1 MQTSISG
8 PILRCVLFHRSNPLT
23 NSHILEQ
30 PSSALSCPGWALRPS
45 THPLGHSHLLQHTLS
60 ISPSQ
65 LISEPFLTSTEKAD
79 ALFPTFLR
87 PQEPW
92 HCQWV
97 LICST
102 RLHRHLCS
110 VVLLS
115 RLNIFLL
122 SHQSS
127 RGRSSETSPHWF
139 FSDTSGITEVGNTSV
154 LPSFPLSFYSLAS
167 GVFSWSGVFKGD
179 RDRKPILTLWFQISL
194 VSHVNPIKDLAP
206 LFSGSSIDNLLS
218 NLATWTRDA
227 HLVNKISETHILSHI
242 LWELKSST
250 FSVSK
255 FRVILLKWLWRRY
268 I

>member
-1 MQTSISG
+1 MGFKIHLHSVFPKLTTFPLKVVLRSGDFCEHRPWETLLSISQNLVYLSPMQTSISG

-60 ISPSQ
+60 ISPSR

-127 RGRSSETSPHWF
+127 RGRSSETSPH
-139 FSDTSGITEVGNTSV
+139 
-154 LPSFPLSFYSLAS
+154 
-167 GVFSWSGVFKGD
+167 
-179 RDRKPILTLWFQISL
+179 
-194 VSHVNPIKDLAP
+194 
-206 LFSGSSIDNLLS
+206 
-218 NLATWTRDA
+218 
-227 HLVNKISETHILSHI
+227 
-242 LWELKSST
+242 
-250 FSVSK
+250 
-255 FRVILLKWLWRRY
+255 
-268 I
+268 